1 MTIRHSPLS
10 IHHMTHAL
18 RLAEQG
24 LGQVWPNPAVGCI
37 IVKNNQI
44 VGEGRTQKGGRPHA
58 ETEALRMASSEARGA
73 TAYVTLE
80 PCAHHGKTPPCAQ
93 ALIDA
98 GVAEVVIACRDP
110 DSRVN
115 GAGIAMLKAAGI
127 AVTEGICEA
136 EARALN
142 CGFFSRIERRRPWV
156 TLKIASSADGFITDH
171 TLSTTAIT
179 GQEARDHSHWLR
191 SRNDAL
197 LTGIGTVLADD
208 PLLTCRLAGLEDRS
222 PVRVVLDRH
231 GRLPADAKMLKDES
245 SEVWVL
251 DSRFQILDSALTHLA
266 ERGITRLMVEAGT
279 KLNTSFI
286 NDNLIDEIYWYRS
299 PDIFGDGLRS
309 FNQSIELEDKIISAT
324 PLGRDI
330 LTHYRLTPQ

>member
-1 MTIRHSPLS
+1 MTIHHSPLT
-10 IHHMTHAL
+10 IHHMHHAL

-24 LGQVWPNPAVGCI
+24 LGQVWPNPAVGCV
-37 IVKNNQI
+37 IVKNNQVI
-44 VGEGRTQKGGRPHA
+44 GLGRTQKGGRPHA
-58 ETEALRMASSEARGA
+58 EAEALKMVGSEAHGA

-98 GVAEVVIACRDP
+98 GIAEVVIACRDP
-110 DSRVN
+110 DDRVN
-115 GAGIAMLKAAGI
+115 GAGIAMLKQAGI
-127 AVTEGICEA
+127 AVIEGVCEA

-142 CGFFSRIERRRPWV
+142 CGFFSKIRRKRPWV
-156 TLKIASSADGFITDH
+156 TLKIASSADGFITDKTH
-171 TLSTTAIT
+171 QTTAIT
-179 GQEARDHSHWLR
+179 GSEARAHSHWLR

-222 PVRVVLDRH
+222 PVRVVLDRQ
-231 GRLPADAKMLKDES
+231 GRLPADAKMLKDKS

-251 DSRFQILDSALTHLA
+251 DSRFQILDSTLTHLA
-266 ERGITRLMVEAGT
+266 DRGITRLMVEAGN

-286 NDNLIDEIYWYRS
+286 NETLIDEIYWYRS
-299 PDIFGDGLRS
+299 PENLHSGLAA
-309 FNQSIELEDKIISAT
+309 FNQSIELEDKIVTVT

-330 LTHYRLTPQ
+330 LTHYRLTAQ